1 MAGCTGDSEDT
12 EAAKAE
18 LEQAADY
25 IEENATMLED
35 FDKAVSRSSLEPVP
49 QFDHRSYKNNIER
62 ARGHVDEAEAAAPD
76 TYADTIS
83 YCRNIL
89 NYQGEIGKANDLIQ
103 QYLECWTTVES
114 MLGAER
120 WEDAANH
127 HADCVDTLRNVES
140 QLETALERLDMIERQ
155 DLPENAQL
163 EHDITAENLAL
174 AKEELPALFDFH
186 EGYQLFLDGATEYF
200 AAATSFENEDT
211 AAAKRGFSRAE
222 GRFADAANVYE
233 DLETADN
240 LPDGH
245 RSTVIDM
252 QCYSSAF
259 EESTAHWYN
268 AVEAYENGNE
278 SRYNNEIEAAR
289 SALDTCE

>member
-18 LEQAADY
+18 IEQASDY
-25 IEENATMLED
+25 IEENATMVEE
-35 FDKAVSRSSLEPVP
+35 FDKAVSLSSFKSVP

-62 ARGHVDEAEAAAPD
+62 ARGHVDEAEAAAPE
-76 TYADTIS
+76 TYTDRIS
-83 YCRNIL
+83 YYRGIL
-89 NYQGEIGKANDLIQ
+89 NYQAEIGKANNLIQ
-103 QYLECWTTVES
+103 QYLECTATVES

-222 GRFADAANVYE
+222 GRFADAADICE
-233 DLETADN
+233 ELENTDN
-240 LPDGH
+240 LPDGL
-245 RSTVIDM
+245 RSNIIDL
-252 QCYSSAF
+252 QCVVSAL
-259 EESTAHWYN
+259 EESSRHWYN
-268 AVEAYENGNE
+268 AVEAYENRNE
-278 SRYNNEIEAAR
+278 SRYDNEVGAAQ
-289 SALDTCE
+289 SARDSCE

>member
-12 EAAKAE
+12 EAAEAE

-25 IEENATMLED
+25 IDENATMLEE
-35 FDKAVSRSSLEPVP
+35 FDKAVSLSSLESVP
-49 QFDHRSYKNNIER
+49 RFDHRSFQNNIER
-62 ARGHVDEAEAAAPD
+62 ARGHVDEAEAAAPE
-76 TYADTIS
+76 TYTDRIS
-83 YCRNIL
+83 YYRDIL
-89 NYQGEIGKANDLIQ
+89 NYQAEIGKANDLIH
-103 QYLECWTTVES
+103 QYLECMSTVES

-120 WEDAANH
+120 WDDAANH
-127 HADCVDTLRNVES
+127 HPNCVDTLRDVES
-140 QLETALERLDMIERQ
+140 QLETALERLDKIERQ
-155 DLPENAQL
+155 DLSENAQF
-163 EHDITAENLAL
+163 EHDIRAEDITL
-174 AKEELPALFDFH
+174 AKEELPQLFDFH
-186 EGYQLFLDGATEYF
+186 EGYQLFLDGATAYF

-222 GRFADAANVYE
+222 GRFADAANIYE

>member
-12 EAAKAE
+12 EAAEAE

-25 IEENATMLED
+25 IEENATMLEE
-35 FDKAVSRSSLEPVP
+35 FDKAVSGFSLESVP

-62 ARGHVDEAEAAAPD
+62 ARGHVDEAEAAAPN
-76 TYADTIS
+76 TYTDTIS
-83 YCRNIL
+83 YYRDIL

-103 QYLECWTTVES
+103 QYLECWATVES
-114 MLGAER
+114 LAGAER
-120 WEDAANH
+120 WEDTANH
-127 HADCVDTLRNVES
+127 HADCVETLRNIES
-140 QLETALERLDMIERQ
+140 QLDTALEHLNKIERQ

-163 EHDITAENLAL
+163 EHDITAEDITL
-174 AKEELPALFDFH
+174 AKEELPPLFDFH
-186 EGYQLFLDGATEYF
+186 EGYQLFLDGATAYF
-200 AAATSFENEDT
+200 AAATAFENEDT

-222 GRFADAANVYE
+222 GRFADAANIYE

-245 RSTVIDM
+245 RSTIIDM

-289 SALDTCE
+289 SAVDSCG